1 MILRMIATLLI
12 AICLL
17 PVSSRAVEAI
27 TPAEIEAAQKT
38 WGQAIVS
45 IGETYESGGEYR
57 ALAKQSIE
65 ELYAYNLTPVLFNP
79 TKASAEPFRPTVDSA
94 LSYFVTGSI
103 PEDLGFALQP
113 WTRVRFDDQAFF
125 IQDDTAIAM
134 GHYYFTD
141 GHSGEETK
149 VEFTLGYVRDEQG
162 RLRIFLQH
170 SSLPY
175 VPEVRTP

>member
-1 MILRMIATLLI
+1 MTLRTIAPLLI
-12 AICLL
+12 AVVCLAL
-17 PVSSRAVEAI
+17 SSWAAETI
-27 TPAEIEAAQKT
+27 TPAEIEAAQQT
-38 WGQAIVS
+38 WGQAIVA
-45 IGETYESGGEYR
+45 IGQAYESGGDYR

-65 ELYAYNLTPVLFNP
+65 ELYAYDLTPVLFNP

-113 WTRVRFDDQAFF
+113 WTHVRFDDQAFF
-125 IQDDTAIAM
+125 IQEDTAIAM
-134 GHYYFTD
+134 GHYYFKD
-141 GHSGEETK
+141 GRTGQETK
-149 VEFTLGYVRDEQG
+149 VEFTLGYIRDAEG